1 MVRVL
6 PKQERESVPQTS
18 SSHNRQHRLETEH
31 VDASLV
37 AGVKQ
42 LLDQA
47 CQGLPVLSSMMMS
60 RLASSTS
67 SSRVELS
74 KKIPQLGGI
83 ETSGRIGKTVVGQ
96 H

>member
-1 MVRVL
+1 MICML
-6 PKQERESVPQTS
+6 PKQERKSVPQTS
-18 SSHNRQHRLETEH
+18 PSHNSQHRLETEH

-47 CQGLPVLSSMMMS
+47 CQGLPVFSSMMMS
-60 RLASSTS
+60 RLPSSTA

-83 ETSGRIGKTVVGQ
+83 ETSGRIGKTGVG
-96 H
+96 